1 MSNFSALSTAS
12 SALFAHQ
19 KRIGVIGDNIANID
33 TPGYAKQR
41 VELGAIGTGTSG
53 VFSGKSLQQGV
64 DVIAITQ
71 RRAALLE
78 STFRDSGGDAANAIA
93 QAESLKSIEAQLG
106 PLREGSFSDQLN
118 QFFNSFDDLANEP
131 DDPATRQVT
140 LQRAEQVAGSIRS
153 QADLF
158 NTARGDEIDRV
169 NALIGEVN
177 RLVDSIA
184 DLNIQI
190 KAGSIGGATP
200 NSLMGRRGEQM
211 AELAKLVDISVSE
224 GFNNE
229 VTVSLDGQMLV
240 SEGRASHLSVASVAD
255 PALAPLN
262 MERITITAPSGREVA
277 IDSGALAGHLQSTN
291 VTIPG
296 LTADLNAFAA
306 QFVADVNALHA
317 TGFGQDGID
326 GRDLFTETGGLAES
340 VTLNIDMVGHPER
353 LAAAATATGAL
364 DGSIA
369 AQMALLGSAANGPAK
384 AYDAFIVKLGS
395 ETNRLDFSAQ
405 IATESA
411 NHARSS
417 LDSAIGVN
425 LDEELTDLMSAQR
438 AYEAAAR
445 MVTAIDEMLR
455 TLISS
460 TGLVGR

>member
-1 MSNFSALSTAS
+1 MSDFSALSTAA

-53 VFSGKSLQQGV
+53 VFSGKALQRGV
-64 DVIAITQ
+64 DVTGIT
-71 RRAALLE
+71 RRRDALLE
-78 STFRDSGGDAANAIA
+78 STYRNSGGDAAKAIA
-93 QAESLKSIEAQLG
+93 QSESLKSIEAQLG

-118 QFFNSFDDLANEP
+118 DFFNSFDDLANEP
-131 DDPATRQVT
+131 DDPATRMVT
-140 LQRAEQVAGSIRS
+140 LQRAEQIAGSLRS
-153 QADLF
+153 QADTF
-158 NTARGDEIDRV
+158 TTARADEIDRV
-169 NALIGEVN
+169 GALVDEVN

-184 DLNIQI
+184 DLNLQV
-190 KAGSIGGATP
+190 KAGSVGGQTP
-200 NSLMGRRGEQM
+200 NSLMGQRSEQM
-211 AELAKLVDISVSE
+211 AQLAKLVDISVNE
-224 GFNNE
+224 GENNS
-229 VTVSLDGQMLV
+229 VTVSLDGQLLV
-240 SEGRASHLSVASVAD
+240 SEGAASHLRVASTVD
-255 PALAPLN
+255 PALTPLN
-262 MERITITAPSGREVA
+262 MERVTVLATSGRELSVT
-277 IDSGALAGHLQSTN
+277 SGSLSGHLASANET
-291 VTIPG
+291 VPE
-296 LTADLNAFAA
+296 LLADLNAFAS
-306 QFVADVNALHA
+306 QFVTDVNALHA
-317 TGFGQDGID
+317 TGFGQDGVD
-326 GRDLFTETGGLAES
+326 GRDLFTQTGGLAES
-340 VTLNIDMVGHPER
+340 VTVNVDMVDHPER
-353 LAAAATATGAL
+353 LAAAGTATARF

-369 AQMALLGSAANGPAK
+369 AQMALLGSSADGPAK
-384 AYDAFIVKLGS
+384 AYDAFVVKLGAQA
-395 ETNRLDFSAQ
+395 NRLDFAAQ